1 MLLLTDNSQKTIVGC
16 PCSKA
21 FEFEQYVHF
30 KSAYGETSFSRKH
43 LFERREEE
51 VQTDLKTLQLQ
62 YIFPVKKKKN
72 IGYVSKVAKIQTR
85 EGNLLKIKEKPFSN
99 NRGYL
104 WWSPILKDD
113 NQYIKYKSFM

>member
-1 MLLLTDNSQKTIVGC
+1 MERHLSLENTCLKEERKKFRLI
-16 PCSKA
+16 KR
-21 FEFEQYVHF
+21 HF
-30 KSAYGETSFSRKH
+30 NYNIYSR
-43 LFERREEE
+43 L
-51 VQTDLKTLQLQ
+51 
-62 YIFPVKKKKN
+62 KKKKN
-72 IGYVSKVAKIQTR
+72 TGYVSKVAKIQTR